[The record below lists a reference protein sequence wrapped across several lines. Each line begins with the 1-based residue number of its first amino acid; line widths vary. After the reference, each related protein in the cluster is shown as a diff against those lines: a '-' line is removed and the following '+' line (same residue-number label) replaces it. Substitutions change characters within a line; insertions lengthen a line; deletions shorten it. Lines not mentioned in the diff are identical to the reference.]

1 MKERGARLTIS
12 TVAVVGRVNVGK
24 SAFFNRLVG
33 KRNAIVDNAPGVTR
47 DRNIDTCTW
56 GGKTFFVVDT
66 GGLAPGAEDPLQES
80 IERQV
85 RLAVSD
91 AQAVILV
98 TDVIEGV
105 HPFDQMAADLVR
117 RSGLP
122 FFLAVNKVDNAERV
136 DLALDFYS
144 LGLGDPWP
152 VSSLH
157 GLGVGDLLDAV
168 VASLPDGDVPEESEE
183 DELNLAV
190 VGRPNVGKS
199 SIVNRLCGS
208 ERSLVTDSA
217 GTTRDSTDTVLEYMD
232 RRIRL
237 VDTAGLRRRSRK
249 MADVEYYST
258 VRAWRSMSVA
268 DVVLVVL
275 DGAEYPTQ
283 QDLRIAGKAW
293 ELGKGVVFGVNK
305 VDLGL
310 DRGLWRQA
318 IVERF
323 APARWIPI
331 IFHSALTGSGMDQ
344 VLPTVLRVGDRRAAD
359 IRTSKVNEK
368 LGEAVERVQPPAPRG
383 RPVRF
388 FYATQVG
395 SRPPKVLVFV
405 NRPGDIP
412 ENYRRYIEN
421 NLREVLEM
429 DGVPLKVLYRARK
442 H

>member
-1 MKERGARLTIS
+1 MAIP

-33 KRNAIVDNAPGVTR
+33 GRNAIVDNAPGVTR
-47 DRNIDTCTW
+47 DRNIDTCVW
-56 GGKTFFVVDT
+56 GGRTFFVVDT
-66 GGLAPGAEDPLQES
+66 GGLAPGTEDPMQES

-85 RLAVSD
+85 RLAVDD
-91 AQAVILV
+91 ADAVVLV
-98 TDVIEGV
+98 TDVTQDV
-105 HPFDQMAADLVR
+105 HPFDRMAADLVR

-122 FFLAVNKVDNAERV
+122 FFLAVNKVDNSRREELV
-136 DLALDFYS
+136 LDFYS
-144 LGLGDPWP
+144 LGMGDPWP

-157 GLGVGDLLDAV
+157 GRGVGDLLDAV
-168 VASLPDGDVPEESEE
+168 VQSLPPEEDTQPEGPS

-208 ERSLVTDSA
+208 ERCLVTPDA
-217 GTTRDSTDTVLEYMD
+217 GTTRDSTDTVLEHGG

-237 VDTAGLRRRSRK
+237 IDTAGLRRKSRR

-258 VRAWRSMSVA
+258 VRAWRSVSVA

-293 ELGKGVVFGVNK
+293 ELGKGLVFGVNK

-310 DRGLWRQA
+310 DRDLWRDAVKQ
-318 IVERF
+318 RF
-323 APARWIPI
+323 APARWIPL
-331 IFHSALTGSGMDQ
+331 IFHSALTGKGMES
-344 VLPTVLRVGDRRAAD
+344 VIPTVLRVGDSRRAD
-359 IRTSKVNEK
+359 IRTSTVNEK
-368 LGEAVERVQPPAPRG
+368 LREAVEKVQPPAPRG

-395 SRPPKVLVFV
+395 SRPPKLLVFV

-412 ENYRRYIEN
+412 ENYRRYVEN
-421 NLREVLEM
+421 SLRGVLEM
-429 DGVPLKVLYRARK
+429 DGVPLKILYRARK

>member
-1 MKERGARLTIS
+1 MTIP

-33 KRNAIVDNAPGVTR
+33 RRNAIVDDAPGVTR
-47 DRNIDTCTW
+47 DRNMDTCVW
-56 GGKTFFVVDT
+56 GGRTFFVVDT
-66 GGLAPGAEDPLQES
+66 GGLAPGTEDPMQDS

-85 RLAVSD
+85 RLAVAD
-91 AQAVILV
+91 ADAVVLV
-98 TDVIEGV
+98 TDVTQGV
-105 HPFDQMAADLVR
+105 HPFDQTAAGLVR

-122 FFLAVNKVDNAERV
+122 FFLAVNKVDNQQREELV
-136 DLALDFYS
+136 VDFYS

-157 GLGVGDLLDAV
+157 GRGVGDLLDAV
-168 VASLPDGDVPEESEE
+168 VQSLPGERGEEPAGAEG
-183 DELNLAV
+183 ELNLAV

-208 ERSLVTDSA
+208 ERCLVTPEA
-217 GTTRDSTDTVLEYMD
+217 GTTRDSTDTVLEHD
-232 RRIRL
+232 GRRVRL
-237 VDTAGLRRRSRK
+237 VDTAGLRRRSRR
-249 MADVEYYST
+249 MEDVEYYST

-293 ELGKGVVFGVNK
+293 ELGKGLVFGVNK

-310 DRGLWRQA
+310 DRDLWRDAVRQ
-318 IVERF
+318 RF
-323 APARWIPI
+323 APARWIPV
-331 IFHSALTGSGMDQ
+331 IFHSALTGKGMDQ
-344 VLPTVLRVGDRRAAD
+344 VIPTVLRVGHRREAD
-359 IRTSKVNEK
+359 IRTSTVNEK
-368 LGEAVERVQPPAPRG
+368 LRDAVDRVQPPAPRG

-395 SRPPKVLVFV
+395 GRPPKLLVFV

-421 NLREVLEM
+421 SLREVLEM

>member
-1 MKERGARLTIS
+1 LAIP

-33 KRNAIVDNAPGVTR
+33 RRNAIVDDAPGVTR
-47 DRNIDTCTW
+47 DRNMDTCVW
-56 GGKTFFVVDT
+56 GGRTFFVVDT
-66 GGLAPGAEDPLQES
+66 GGLAPGTEDPLQES

-85 RLAVSD
+85 RLAVED
-91 AQAVILV
+91 ADAVVLV
-98 TDVIEGV
+98 TDVTQGA
-105 HPFDQMAADLVR
+105 HPFDQTAADLVR

-122 FFLAVNKVDNAERV
+122 FFLVVNKVDNSRREELV
-136 DLALDFYS
+136 VDFYS

-157 GLGVGDLLDAV
+157 GRGVGDLLDALV
-168 VASLPDGDVPEESEE
+168 ESLPPEE
-183 DELNLAV
+183 DEPSESRKELDLAV

-208 ERSLVTDSA
+208 ERCLVTPEA
-217 GTTRDSTDTVLEYMD
+217 GTTRDSTDTVLEHD
-232 RRIRL
+232 GRLIRL
-237 VDTAGLRRRSRK
+237 VDTAGLRRRSRR
-249 MADVEYYST
+249 MEDVEYYST
-258 VRAWRSMSVA
+258 VRAWRSMSVS

-293 ELGKGVVFGVNK
+293 DLGKGLVFGVNK
-305 VDLGL
+305 ADLGL
-310 DRGLWRQA
+310 DRGLWREA
-318 IVERF
+318 VRERF
-323 APARWIPI
+323 APARWIPV
-331 IFHSALTGSGMDQ
+331 IFHSALTGRGMDR
-344 VLPTVLRVGDRRAAD
+344 VIPTVVEVGDRRRAE
-359 IRTSKVNEK
+359 IPTSTVNRR
-368 LGEAVERVQPPAPRG
+368 LREAVERVQPPAPRG

-395 SRPPKVLVFV
+395 SRPPKLLVFV

-412 ENYRRYIEN
+412 ENYRRYVEN
-421 NLREVLEM
+421 SLREVLEM
-429 DGVPLKVLYRARK
+429 DGVPLRVLYRARK

>member
-1 MKERGARLTIS
+1 LAIP
-12 TVAVVGRVNVGK
+12 TVAIVGRVNVGK
-24 SAFFNRLVG
+24 SAFFNRLAG
-33 KRNAIVDNAPGVTR
+33 RRNAIVDNAPGVTR
-47 DRNIDTCTW
+47 DRNIDTCVW
-56 GGKTFFVVDT
+56 GGRTFFVVDT

-91 AQAVILV
+91 ADALVLV
-98 TDVIEGV
+98 TDVTEGV

-117 RSGLP
+117 RSGIP
-122 FFLAVNKVDNAERV
+122 FFLAVNKVDNSRREQLV
-136 DLALDFYS
+136 LDFYS

-152 VSSLH
+152 VSSVH
-157 GLGVGDLLDAV
+157 GRGVGDLLDSLV
-168 VASLPDGDVPEESEE
+168 ESLPPAGEEPVVSP

-208 ERSLVTDSA
+208 ERSLVTAEA
-217 GTTRDSTDTVLEYMD
+217 GTTRDSTDTVLEYGG
-232 RRIRL
+232 RPVRL

-249 MADVEYYST
+249 MEDVEYYST

-310 DRGLWRQA
+310 DRGLWREAVRQ
-318 IVERF
+318 RF

-331 IFHSALTGSGMDQ
+331 LFHSALTGSGIDDL
-344 VLPTVLRVGDRRAAD
+344 LPTVVRVAERRAS
-359 IRTSKVNEK
+359 RVKTSVLNER
-368 LGEAVERVQPPAPRG
+368 LREAVERVQPPAPKG

-395 SRPPKVLVFV
+395 GRPPKVLIFV

-412 ENYRRYIEN
+412 VNYRRYVEN
-421 NLREVLEM
+421 SLREVLDM
-429 DGVPLKVLYRARK
+429 HGVPLKVLYRARK

>member
-1 MKERGARLTIS
+1 LAIP

-33 KRNAIVDNAPGVTR
+33 RRNAIVDNAPGVTR
-47 DRNIDTCTW
+47 DRNMDTCVW
-56 GGKTFFVVDT
+56 GGRTFFVVDT

-91 AQAVILV
+91 ADAVVLV
-98 TDVIEGV
+98 ADATEGV

-117 RSGLP
+117 KSGLP
-122 FFLAVNKVDNAERV
+122 FFLAVNKVDNNRREALV
-136 DLALDFYS
+136 LDFYS

-152 VSSLH
+152 VSALH
-157 GLGVGDLLDAV
+157 GRGVADLLD
-168 VASLPDGDVPEESEE
+168 SLVDALPPEEEPEPVVSA

-199 SIVNRLCGS
+199 SIVNRLCGA
-208 ERSLVTDSA
+208 ERSLVTEKA
-217 GTTRDSTDTVLEYMD
+217 GTTRDSTDTVLEYD
-232 RRIRL
+232 GRPVRL

-249 MADVEYYST
+249 MEDVEYYST
-258 VRAWRSMSVA
+258 VRAWRSMSVS

-293 ELGKGVVFGVNK
+293 ELGKGLVFGVNK

-310 DRGLWRQA
+310 DRDLWRDA
-318 IVERF
+318 VRERF

-331 IFHSALTGSGMDQ
+331 LFHSALTGSGMDR
-344 VLPTVLRVGDRRAAD
+344 VLPTVLRVGERRASTVK
-359 IRTSKVNEK
+359 TSVLNER
-368 LGEAVERVQPPAPRG
+368 LREAVERVQPPAPRG

-395 SRPPKVLVFV
+395 GRPPKVLIFV

-412 ENYRRYIEN
+412 VNYRRYIEN
-421 NLREVLEM
+421 NLREVLDM